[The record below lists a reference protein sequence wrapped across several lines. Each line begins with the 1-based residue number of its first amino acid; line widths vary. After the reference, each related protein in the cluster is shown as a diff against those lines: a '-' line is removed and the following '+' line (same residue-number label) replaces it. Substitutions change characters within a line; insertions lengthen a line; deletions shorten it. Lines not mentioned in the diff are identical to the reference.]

1 MTRSNEPKIVVVEE
15 GEEYTGDQVALRFIE
30 AEPKIVKVASEEGT
44 TLGIDMAWSL
54 TFLIVHVPD
63 RYEWI
68 SFAKLRQRG
77 TEDKAISPN
86 HLTSGDKIALDLGA
100 DCQIDVGMF
109 GKSPLLFIM
118 DEADAVPYQ
127 VFKGIESV

>member
-1 MTRSNEPKIVVVEE
+1 MIRSNEPKIVIVKE
-15 GEEYTGDQVALRFIE
+15 GEEYSSDQIAIRFIE
-30 AEPKIVKVASEEGT
+30 AEPKIVKVTSEEGSI
-44 TLGIDMAWSL
+44 LGIDMVWSL

-77 TEDKAISPN
+77 TKGKTISPN
-86 HLTSGDKIALDLGA
+86 HLTSGDKITLDLGA

-109 GKSPLLFIM
+109 GKSPLLGVFAKYW
-118 DEADAVPYQ
+118 DELQA
-127 VFKGIESV
+127 GIGPV